1 VEARVSEPEPR
12 PRRPLKWPAGL
23 GGRSEK
29 TIAQLLI
36 APGQLLM
43 AFIVLFPAGVAI
55 YLGFTDF
62 DPTSG
67 YLWFDAY
74 KGWHWFDNYWEALKS
89 GDFTNWWIG
98 GGFWNAAIRT
108 AVVTVIA
115 TAVELALGF
124 ALALLLVKNFRGRG
138 IVTVVFLL
146 PMMVIPAVTG
156 FIFYMLFQ
164 TQGPFNGI
172 LTFFLHD
179 ILHLTGHIAVPW
191 LSDPNIA
198 LFSVMVADIWQWT
211 PLMFLILLS
220 GLASLPEDQLN
231 AARILGAKYRHQF
244 RYLILPMM
252 WPIILIAVIIRAIE
266 TFKIFDSAY
275 LMTQGGPG
283 DATTTI
289 SVYLFRVVIKDTQR
303 WGYGSAV
310 ALLVLILVSL
320 AAIRA
325 IRPIEAAQEET
336 IEGLVGGEVRAV
348 EVKLEDAIEA
358 EARV

>member
-1 VEARVSEPEPR
+1 MEAHADESPPES
-12 PRRPLKWPAGL
+12 RRPLRWPAGL
-23 GGRSEK
+23 GGRSERAV
-29 TIAQLLI
+29 AQLLVT
-36 APGQLLM
+36 PGQLLM
-43 AFIVLFPAGVAI
+43 AFIVLFPASVAI

-74 KGWHWFDNYWEALKS
+74 KGWVWFGNYWEALKS
-89 GDFTNWWIG
+89 VDFSNLWIG
-98 GGFWNAAIRT
+98 GGFWNAFFRT
-108 AVVTVIA
+108 AVVTGMA
-115 TAVELALGF
+115 TSVELVLGF
-124 ALALLLVKNFRGRG
+124 ALALLLLKSFRGRG

-146 PMMVIPAVTG
+146 PMMVVPAVTG

-164 TQGPFNGI
+164 TQGPVNGI

-179 ILHLTGHIAVPW
+179 ILHLTGHIHVPW
-191 LSDPNIA
+191 LSDPNIV
-198 LFSVMVADIWQWT
+198 LFSVTIADIWQWT

-220 GLASLPEDQLN
+220 GLASLPEDQMN
-231 AARILGAKYRHQF
+231 AARILGAKFWHQL

-283 DATTTI
+283 DAATTI

-336 IEGLVGGEVRAV
+336 LQELVGAGPRAD
-348 EVKLEDAIEA
+348 EPLEQPVEA